1 MRRQVAS
8 LLSFSVLVLSLAS
21 CWAPYYDPEVSA
33 SVGMAD
39 KLGDP
44 ILSIGPLS
52 GQGTFDS
59 QQGGSFEF
67 LPARPPGSPW
77 APTDGFLVQKG
88 EDQVRIT
95 FVAYG
100 DGSYGFASS
109 NQNLPNFFG
118 ADALLRSEAATPGG
132 YPQMIAMTDHAKA
145 QQYRYDRSTRSL
157 NQTSTTPDTSTIC
170 VEVYGF
176 GAALRDAAAD
186 ADLYA
191 AIFSNG
197 TQILVS
203 DDLIGNSTLS
213 AIPFANLF
221 AGTLDTGGRSL
232 SSGGSAFVNAGSGY
246 LYYSGSGGTTLR
258 WNMATLTSE
267 APALLSI
274 SKRLTAILSDGTLVA
289 QDDLQLSAYTAG
301 GEELFTAAAGSI
313 RLQHE
318 VYCSGPS
325 PAAGY
330 YLIFSQVLVVKGS
343 NGSDNDEYYVKVWRC
358 PLADFRK
365 LGS

>member
-1 MRRQVAS
+1 MRRLVAS
-8 LLSFSVLVLSLAS
+8 LLSLFALALSLAS
-21 CWAPYYDPEVSA
+21 CWAPYYDPELSA

-67 LPARPPGSPW
+67 LPARPPGGAW

-88 EDQVRIT
+88 DDQVRIA
-95 FVAYG
+95 FIEYK
-100 DGSYGFASS
+100 DGSYGFASMSQFVS
-109 NQNLPNFFG
+109 NYFG
-118 ADALLRSEAATPGG
+118 SDALLRSEAATSGG
-132 YPQMIAMTDHAKA
+132 YPQMIAMADHAKA

-157 NQTSTTPDTSTIC
+157 SQTSMTPDTSTTC
-170 VEVYGF
+170 VGVYGF
-176 GAALRDAAAD
+176 GAALGDAATD

-197 TQILVS
+197 AQILVS
-203 DDLIGNSTLS
+203 EDLIGNGTLS
-213 AIPFANLF
+213 ALPFADLF

-232 SSGGSAFVNAGSGY
+232 SGGGGAFVNAGSGY
-246 LYYSGSGGTTLR
+246 LYYSESGGTTLR

-267 APALLSI
+267 APVPLSI

-289 QDDLQLSAYTAG
+289 QDDLHLSAYTAG
-301 GEELFTAAAGSI
+301 GAELFTAAAGSI

-318 VYCSGPS
+318 VYCPGPS
-325 PAAGY
+325 PAAGH
-330 YLIFSQVLVVKGS
+330 YLVFSQVLVVKGKS
-343 NGSDNDEYYVKVWRC
+343 SDGDEYYVKVWRC
-358 PLADFRK
+358 PLAGFQK
-365 LGS
+365 LGG